1 MPCSALS
8 RPSFAAARW
17 CALAKLTPRSR
28 IAQFL
33 EFWWEGNDL
42 HATLAVLNTP
52 AGAAIRNL
60 CLAGERCDAA
70 QRCVL

>member
-1 MPCSALS
+1 M
-8 RPSFAAARW
+8 RF
-17 CALAKLTPRSR
+17 
-28 IAQFL
+28 AQFL

-70 QRCVL
+70 QPVCVL